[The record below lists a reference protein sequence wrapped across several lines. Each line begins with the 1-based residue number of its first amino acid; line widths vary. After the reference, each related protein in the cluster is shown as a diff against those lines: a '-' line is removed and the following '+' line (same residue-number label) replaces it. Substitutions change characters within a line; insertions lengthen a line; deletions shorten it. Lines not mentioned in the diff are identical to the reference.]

1 MSVPLTIGSFK
12 NKEDY
17 DRKLSDYHKLLTL
30 QVKLNKD
37 REKGLV
43 MGELYDMGVKPAPE
57 PYESTERMLENTNN
71 QRNMAIGN
79 AVEMMSKTDA
89 VDFVNKYLPTL
100 SVLKEFNQYWDD
112 FHSTIHTIQGTI
124 TPPQL
129 YSLWN
134 RFRKVV
140 YDEMEK
146 PTGGKPKPLPK
157 KKVNGGGL
165 KWNKYVASRQEDKPC
180 GMCQKLWMKQLAEEY
195 KK

>member
-30 QVKLNKD
+30 QIKMNKD
-37 REKGLV
+37 RERGLV
-43 MGELYDMGVKPAPE
+43 MGELYNMGVKPAPE
-57 PYESTERMLENTNN
+57 PYQSTEEILTDTNN

-89 VDFVNKYLPTL
+89 VDFVNKYLSTL
-100 SVLKEFNQYWDD
+100 SVLKEFNHYWDD

-140 YDEMEK
+140 YDEMGE
-146 PTGGKPKPLPK
+146 PTGDKPLPK
-157 KKVNGGGL
+157 KKVVNRGGL

-180 GMCQKLWMKQLAEEY
+180 GMSQKLWIKQLAEEY